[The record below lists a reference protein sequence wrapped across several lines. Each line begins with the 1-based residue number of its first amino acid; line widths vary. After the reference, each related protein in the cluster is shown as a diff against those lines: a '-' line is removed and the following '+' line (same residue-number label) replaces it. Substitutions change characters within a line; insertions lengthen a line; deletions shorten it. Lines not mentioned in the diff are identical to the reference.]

1 MPFQFEEHDPE
12 TYRRKGRLISL
23 AMAGQLIV
31 FGLVFVQLLQAA
43 FDGGFWLN
51 VLGVVL
57 GLVATSLVFA
67 VLRERPWMDEV
78 RYAWQLKHHL
88 SRVSGYLPALRR
100 GMAEGNGT
108 ALDLL
113 AFYHQGMAQLA
124 ELNGRTLDDDAE
136 LLAEREVVRM
146 ARREQGLAER
156 VEGFDPH
163 DLAAFRRGKA
173 FGPSVCLSLHR
184 SVTLLT

>member
-31 FGLVFVQLLQAA
+31 FGLVFAQLLQAA

-51 VLGVVL
+51 ALGVLL
-57 GLVATSLVFA
+57 GLVATSLTFA
-67 VLRERPWMDEV
+67 VLRERPWMTEV
-78 RYAWQLKHHL
+78 RYVWQLKHQL

-100 GMAEGNGT
+100 AAEEGNDT

-113 AFYHQGMAQLA
+113 AFYHQGMLQLA

-136 LLAEREVVRM
+136 AVAERMKVRL
-146 ARREQGLAER
+146 AREERGLPER
-156 VEGFDPH
+156 VEGLDPQ
-163 DLAAFRRGKA
+163 DLAAFRRG
-173 FGPSVCLSLHR
+173 
-184 SVTLLT
+184 

>member
-1 MPFQFEEHDPE
+1 MPFQFEDHDPE
-12 TYRRKGRLISL
+12 TYRRKGRFISL

-31 FGLVFVQLLQAA
+31 FGLVFSQLLQAL

-51 VLGVVL
+51 VVGVLL

-67 VLRERPWMDEV
+67 VLRERPWMTEM
-78 RYAWQLKHHL
+78 RYVWQLKHHL

-100 GMAEGNGT
+100 SMEEDNDT
-108 ALDLL
+108 ALAVM

-136 LLAEREVVRM
+136 LLAERQKVRL
-146 ARREQGLAER
+146 ARQARGLPER

-163 DLAAFRRGKA
+163 DLAAFKRG
-173 FGPSVCLSLHR
+173 
-184 SVTLLT
+184 